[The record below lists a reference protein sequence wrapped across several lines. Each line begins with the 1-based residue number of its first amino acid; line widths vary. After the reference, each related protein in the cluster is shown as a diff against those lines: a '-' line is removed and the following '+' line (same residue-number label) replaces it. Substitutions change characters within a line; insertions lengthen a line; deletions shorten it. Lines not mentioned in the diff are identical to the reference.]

1 MMALEILHTFSVFL
15 MMAVVVVA
23 LHEKRKN

>member
-15 MMAVVVVA
+15 VMAVVVVA
-23 LHEKRKN
+23 LHEKREH